1 MASIAARFSTFLLA
15 VLFAVISVPPFDPSA
30 VEAQLG
36 KPEGLYYKSWAVV
49 IGIEDYL
56 LAPKLPGA
64 VSDAKTV
71 ADALRQLG
79 FEEVLEVYDKEAT
92 YKRLHYILSDY
103 LPRKVGRQDRVVI
116 FFIGHGGM
124 TQDMQSQELG
134 FLVPWD
140 AQVNNASK
148 SVTLDNLKEFSR
160 RSMSKHTLFILDT
173 PLRGWEV
180 TAPQQL
186 SLEGRAAPE
195 EDTEKR
201 AVQVLTA
208 GDRGEKPTR
217 EGGKNLFVQS
227 IVAGLRG
234 AADSNKNGWLMA
246 SELGRYV
253 QSEVEQATKGE
264 QHPQFA
270 RLDGDGDTILIEGR
284 KASFV
289 LGQDPSTAEERTKA
303 AKAHYEQAFTLL
315 QQQKSAEEAL
325 ERLNKA
331 LEYDPAFG
339 DAYVLKSFVRL
350 EVLPNLEEALAAAK
364 KAVEYAADNPDSFY
378 TLGLI
383 YEKQG
388 RYAEAEQ
395 AMLRATKVNPSYLDV
410 YFSLGT
416 LYADHLKNEPKAVE
430 TFRRYLELGGDH
442 TRAKATVEKAD
453 AASGRTQ

>member
-1 MASIAARFSTFLLA
+1 MASIVARLSTATLSVILAAVF
-15 VLFAVISVPPFDPSA
+15 VLSVPLPA
-30 VEAQLG
+30 RAQLG

-49 IGIEDYL
+49 IGIEHYL

-64 VSDAKTV
+64 VTDAKAV
-71 ADALRQLG
+71 AEALRHLG
-79 FEEVLEVYDKEAT
+79 FEEVLEVYDKDAT
-92 YKRLHYILSDY
+92 YKRLHHILNDY
-103 LPRKVGRQDRVVI
+103 LPRKVGRQDRVVMY
-116 FFIGHGGM
+116 FIGHASM
-124 TQDMQSQELG
+124 TQDMQSKELG
-134 FLVPWD
+134 YLVPWD

-160 RSMSKHTLFILDT
+160 RSMSKHTFFILDT
-173 PLRGWEV
+173 PVRGWEV

-208 GDRGEKPTR
+208 GDRGETVNR
-217 EGGKNLFVQS
+217 EGGKNLFVQA
-227 IVAGLRG
+227 IVAGLKG
-234 AADSNKNGWLMA
+234 AADQNKNGWLMA

-253 QSEVEQATKGE
+253 QAEVERATKGA

-289 LGQDPSTAEERTKA
+289 LGPEPATAEERAKA
-303 AKAHYEQAFTLL
+303 AKTHYEQAFTLL
-315 QQQKSAEEAL
+315 QQQRSAEEAL

-339 DAYVLKSFVRL
+339 DAYVLKSYVRL

-378 TLGLI
+378 TLGLV
-383 YEKQG
+383 YEKQA

-395 AMLRATKVNPSYLDV
+395 AMLQATKVNPSYVDV

-430 TFRRYLELGGDH
+430 AFRRYLDLGGDH
-442 TRAKATVEKAD
+442 TRAKAAVEKAD
-453 AASGRTQ
+453 ASSGKPQ